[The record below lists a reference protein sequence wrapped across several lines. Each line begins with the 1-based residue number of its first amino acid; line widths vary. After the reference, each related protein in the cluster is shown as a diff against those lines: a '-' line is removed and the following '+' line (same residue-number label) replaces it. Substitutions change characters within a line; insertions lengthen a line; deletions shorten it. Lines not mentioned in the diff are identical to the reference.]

1 MSDRITLGLCG
12 DINFLSARLFNHPEC
27 AFPISVSEAEAEDS
41 VTYIS
46 LEPSDDVFMLD
57 QYVNVIAEYIIDR
70 YEIRLLRRILEEKFD
85 HLSVVT
91 KREVLKSVECCADDP
106 EVGYQA
112 RKQAVV
118 LNIYDYLKEDNT
130 MLVDGFVAFRLKE
143 YEALLVKLAEALV
156 ERYEAHKEY
165 EEFISLLKYFVGI
178 QKDRPK
184 MAHVLAAK
192 EGGYVILDTEGKDI
206 TAPCFADFL
215 EGEVLL
221 TEEAYDDLL
230 ISVLITLAPETIT
243 VHNKNNIRNQELFS
257 TIFRVFDGNIIYCE
271 GCKFCQ

>member
-12 DINFLSARLFNHPEC
+12 DINFISARLFNHPEC
-27 AFPISVSEAEAEDS
+27 AFPISVTESETEDS

-57 QYVNVIAEYIIDR
+57 QYVNVVAEYIIDR
-70 YEIRLLRRILEEKFD
+70 YEIRLLKRILEEDFS

-91 KREVLKSVECCADDP
+91 KREVLKSIECCADDP
-106 EVGYQA
+106 EVGYGA
-112 RKQAVV
+112 RKQAIV
-118 LNIYDYLKEDNT
+118 LSVYDYLKEDST

-143 YEALLVKLAEALV
+143 YEALLKKLAEALV

-184 MAHVLAAK
+184 MAHVLVAK
-192 EGGYVILDTEGKDI
+192 EGGYVILDAEGKDI

-230 ISVLITLAPETIT
+230 ISVLITLAPEKIM
-243 VHNKNNIRNQELFS
+243 VHNKKNIRNQELFS
-257 TIFRVFDGNIIYCE
+257 TIFRVFEGNVMYCE
-271 GCKFCQ
+271 ECAFCK